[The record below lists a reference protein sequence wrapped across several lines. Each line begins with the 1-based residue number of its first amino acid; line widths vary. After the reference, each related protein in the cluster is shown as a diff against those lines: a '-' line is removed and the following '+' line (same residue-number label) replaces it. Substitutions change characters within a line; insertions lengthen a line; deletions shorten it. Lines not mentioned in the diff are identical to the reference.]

1 MDSFAYPQRNLPG
14 RAEDWGRAVEA
25 QQGILSKEVRQVNQ
39 AWENSARATGGQLAV
54 IASQIDTVTA
64 QQDLLSATVEELDA
78 RRMIFTTAA
87 NLSVTGN
94 ATTTPFPSATRD
106 FILDAPILGRRRG
119 LFSASW
125 TYSNSGGGSTIVSAF
140 SEILQDSV
148 VIWSS
153 KGGVSVPYMASSPG
167 TWPVSETVSL
177 PVSVPAEGSLFQLRI
192 HRVGSSTTTTTL
204 TASGLSATL
213 DYGDRY

>member
-1 MDSFAYPQRNLPG
+1 MSEDVFPRRNLP
-14 RAEDWGRAVEA
+14 AASEPWGRKVDDVVRSHTRKLQNLELAS
-25 QQGILSKEVRQVNQ
+25 QGN
-39 AWENSARATGGQLAV
+39 NRANAGQLGV
-54 IASQIDTVTA
+54 IGRQLESLAD

-94 ATTTPFPSATRD
+94 ATTAPFPSATRN
-106 FILDAPILGRRRG
+106 FTLDAPLLGRRRG

-125 TYSNSGGGSTIVSAF
+125 TYSNSGGSSNIVSAF

-153 KGGVSVPYMASSPG
+153 MGGVSVPYVASSPG
-167 TWPVSETVSL
+167 SWPVSETVSL
-177 PVSVPAEGSLFQLRI
+177 PVSVPEGGSLFQLRI
-192 HRVGSSTTTTTL
+192 HRVGFNTTTTTL